1 VISGAHFAKLHIGW
15 TTKPEA
21 VVVETSLPQEALMIL
36 EFVKEVKLAQDKK
49 SEPSLN
55 WADISRKT
63 QVVLDAVKRSIDQNF
78 ELVYL

>member
-1 VISGAHFAKLHIGW
+1 
-15 TTKPEA
+15 